1 MIGIGRITISRFGAL
16 FPTIQA
22 IRTMA
27 GHSQFKNIMYRKGAQ
42 DAKRAKQF
50 AKFIREVTVA
60 AKSGLPEP
68 DQNPRL
74 RAAIT
79 AARTANMPKDNIE
92 RAIKRVA
99 GGDEGENFEE
109 VRYEGYG
116 PGGVAVIVEALTD
129 NRNRT
134 ASEVRAAFVKH
145 GGNLAETG
153 AVSFMFEHVGLI
165 NYAVDAGDADTVFEA
180 ALEAGADDVVTGEAG
195 HDIYCVPDD
204 FAAVRDSL
212 EAVLGAPAQ
221 ARLDWRPQNTV
232 ELDEKQ
238 AETLLKM
245 LDSLEDSDDVQRV
258 AANFEISD
266 AIMARLSA

>member
-1 MIGIGRITISRFGAL
+1 
-16 FPTIQA
+16 
-22 IRTMA
+22 MA

-50 AKFIREVTVA
+50 AKLIREVTVA
-60 AKSGLPEP
+60 AKTGLPDP

-74 RAAIT
+74 RSAVA
-79 AARTANMPKDNIE
+79 AARAANMPKDNID
-92 RAIKRVA
+92 RAIRRVA
-99 GGDEGENFEE
+99 GGDDGESFEE
-109 VRYEGYG
+109 IRYEGYG

-153 AVSFMFEHVGLI
+153 AVSFMFERVGMI
-165 NYAVDAGDADTVFEA
+165 NYATEAGDADAVFEA
-180 ALEAGADDVVTGEAG
+180 ALEAGADEVESGDAG
-195 HDIYCVPDD
+195 HDIYCAPDE

-212 EAVLGAPAQ
+212 EAALGAPAQ

-232 ELDEKQ
+232 EVDEVQ
-238 AETLLKM
+238 AETLMKM
-245 LDSLEDSDDVQRV
+245 LDTLEDSDDVQRV
-258 AANFEISD
+258 AANFEISEEV
-266 AIMARLSA
+266 MARLSA

>member
-1 MIGIGRITISRFGAL
+1 
-16 FPTIQA
+16 
-22 IRTMA
+22 MA

-50 AKFIREVTVA
+50 AKLIREVTVA

-74 RAAIT
+74 RTAIT
-79 AARTANMPKDNIE
+79 AARAANMPKDNID

-99 GGDEGENFEE
+99 GGDDGENFEE

-134 ASEVRAAFVKH
+134 ASEVRSAFVKH

-153 AVSFMFEHVGLI
+153 AVSFMFEHVGMI
-165 NYAVDAGDADTVFEA
+165 NYGADAGDADAVFEA
-180 ALEAGADDVVTGEAG
+180 ALEAGADDVESGEAG
-195 HDIYCVPDD
+195 HDIFCAPDD

-212 EAVLGAPAQ
+212 EAALGVPAQ

-232 ELDEKQ
+232 EVDERQ
-238 AETLLKM
+238 AETLMKM
-245 LDSLEDSDDVQRV
+245 LDTLEDSDDVQRV
-258 AANFEISD
+258 AANFDISD
-266 AIMARLSA
+266 EIMARLSA